1 MLTKATSGGIVI
13 WTEKSPT
20 GCVEIVTQLQDNS
33 RTFCGIVINN
43 LICWIV
49 FQKVYR
55 NRDSSMRFY
64 VCELKPEHATGETEF
79 YDEDESRTGDA
90 PKCELCGRH
99 IGALTWLPPYRVE
112 LELWDSVF
120 GDIAFGPGDNLLV
133 SERFKTLWDE
143 RGLTGLQG
151 FDPVEVVKAKR
162 HKGNQPDLS
171 EQPNYYCVSV
181 ARSQAAID
189 VAESGLERE
198 DSELCPACRSGLQGG
213 VLKRM
218 KRIILEP
225 DTWTGEDVF
234 VARGLTGT
242 YLVSERF
249 KSFCDDYKITSATL
263 IPAEEYSFDFY
274 PEEREES

>member
-1 MLTKATSGGIVI
+1 
-13 WTEKSPT
+13 
-20 GCVEIVTQLQDNS
+20 
-33 RTFCGIVINN
+33 
-43 LICWIV
+43 
-49 FQKVYR
+49 
-55 NRDSSMRFY
+55 MRFY

-213 VLKRM
+213 GKVKVSCSWSMLPFVGVSVTYNFL
-218 KRIILEP
+218 ILGC
-225 DTWTGEDVF
+225 TTN
-234 VARGLTGT
+234 ALQ
-242 YLVSERF
+242 
-249 KSFCDDYKITSATL
+249 SF
-263 IPAEEYSFDFY
+263 YSRLD
-274 PEEREES
+274 